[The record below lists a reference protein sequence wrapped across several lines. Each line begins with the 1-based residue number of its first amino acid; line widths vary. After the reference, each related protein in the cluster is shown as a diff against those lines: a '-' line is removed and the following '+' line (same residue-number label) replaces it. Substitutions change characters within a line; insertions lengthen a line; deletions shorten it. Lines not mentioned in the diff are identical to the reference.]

1 MKRSDDHLLKPAEV
15 IERLGV
21 SRAWLYAAANSGR
34 IPCVRLGGD
43 RGPVRFPAEDLERW
57 IEQARSDR
65 LVRQDTRPERRAPS
79 GIEASRRRAEA
90 SAPTGGSAQQ
100 LALSLL
106 ASSDASR

>member
-1 MKRSDDHLLKPAEV
+1 MERLDDHLLKPAEV

-21 SRAWLYAAANSGR
+21 SRSWLYEAANSGR

-65 LVRQDTRPERRAPS
+65 PVPRDTRAERRAPS
-79 GIEASRRRAEA
+79 GMDASRRRAEG
-90 SAPTGGSAQQ
+90 SAPVSDSGQQ

-106 ASSDASR
+106 APSDASS